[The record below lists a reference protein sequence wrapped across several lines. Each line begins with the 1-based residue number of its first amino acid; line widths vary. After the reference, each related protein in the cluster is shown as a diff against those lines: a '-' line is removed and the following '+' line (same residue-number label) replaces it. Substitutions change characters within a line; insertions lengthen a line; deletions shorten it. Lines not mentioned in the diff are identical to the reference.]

1 MQPQQPQQ
9 PYWCGCPGKRGLPI
23 RGLDGS
29 RLASAFHFTSP
40 CWLNRDE
47 ISAAMWSPHEIVRG
61 LCARLSGAQ
70 QAVEAMS
77 HADGSGYPKNGNIT
91 SALNLCSSVVF
102 LFLISDIHES
112 VFAVSSK

>member
-1 MQPQQPQQ
+1 MGGGILVRSGPVACNPSNPIGAVAQE
-9 PYWCGCPGKRGLPI
+9 KRGLPI

-77 HADGSGYPKNGNIT
+77 HADGSGYPKMVI
-91 SALNLCSSVVF
+91 
-102 LFLISDIHES
+102 
-112 VFAVSSK
+112 